1 MASNAKNLAELLNNE
16 STIAV
21 ADVADGSITTAKLA
35 DDAVTN
41 AKIGASAVGTT
52 EIADDAVTSTK
63 SDGSIGVGKNVII
76 NGAMNVAQRGTSS
89 TGIGASHGYFT
100 CDRWYIYSSNNAG
113 RLTMSQDTDAPEGFS
128 KSLKL
133 ACTTADTSI
142 SSNESLQLVQ
152 KIEAQNMQHFCKG
165 TSSAKAF
172 ALSFYVKGNAAATY
186 VAELEDYDNS
196 SRHVGKA
203 FNVTTSWN
211 RVSIIFPA
219 DTTGVLGED
228 NAVGIA
234 LNIHLH
240 SGSFNTSGTLRETWG
255 TLSQGDRVGSGKT
268 SFFDSTNR
276 TFFITG
282 VKLEPVQVTDFEHPS
297 FAEELTLCQRYCY
310 VITGDDDDMTGFM
323 GYSETAANARFPVR
337 YPVTMRTSP
346 TFAQSGTLRCQGGSL
361 DSATFT
367 SGLVIINENTNHT
380 GAAIRVTGT
389 SGLGAADR
397 GYNLQFKSNG
407 AKLTFDAEL

>member
-76 NGAMNVAQRGTSS
+76 NGAMSLAQRGTSS

-100 CDRWYIYSSNNAG
+100 CDRWYIYSSNNDG

-255 TLSQGDRVGSGKT
+255 TLSQGDRVGCGKT

-297 FAEELTLCQRYCY
+297 FAEELTLCQRYY
-310 VITGDDDDMTGFM
+310 LRK
-323 GYSETAANARFPVR
+323 NASSDA
-337 YPVTMRTSP
+337 YT
-346 TFAQSGTLRCQGGSL
+346 TFAQGYIYNSTNGHFRTEFPTTMRATPSFGKSGTFRLIAPNADNLTSFLLNHASL
-361 DSATFT
+361 DGASFDCGV
-367 SGLVIINENTNHT
+367 SGGHGE
-380 GAAIRVTGT
+380 
-389 SGLGAADR
+389 
-397 GYNLQFKSNG
+397 SNG
-407 AKLTFDAEL
+407 NGGLITASNDANAYVRFDAEL

>member
-1 MASNAKNLAELLNNE
+1 MASNAKNLAELLNTD
-16 STIAV
+16 STVAV

-35 DDAVTN
+35 DDAVTS
-41 AKIGASAVGTT
+41 AKLGASAVDATALASNAVTT
-52 EIADDAVTSTK
+52 AKIADDAVTSAK

-76 NGAMNVAQRGTSS
+76 NGAMSLAQRGTSV

-100 CDRWYIYSSNNAG
+100 CDRWYIYSTNNAG

-142 SSNESLQLVQ
+142 GSNESLQLVQ

-196 SRHVGKA
+196 SRHVGKT

-255 TLSQGDRVGSGKT
+255 TLSQGDRVGGGKT

-276 TFFITG
+276 TFSITG
-282 VKLEPVQVTDFEHPS
+282 VKLEPVQVTDFEHED
-297 FAEELTLCQRYCY
+297 AETSLRKCQRYY
-310 VITGDDDDMTGFM
+310 QIGAYRSRPYANDTGS
-323 GYSETAANARFPVR
+323 GY
-337 YPVTMRTSP
+337 
-346 TFAQSGTLRCQGGSL
+346 CQGWSNVDFRTEMRANPSVTISGESQL
-361 DSATFT
+361 GFRVNTDSFT
-367 SGLVIINENTNHT
+367 AFTWFVNGGNAFFDCAFSYI
-380 GAAIRVTGT
+380 AA
-389 SGLGAADR
+389 S
-397 GYNLQFKSNG
+397 
-407 AKLTFDAEL
+407 EL